1 MPVPLGTLFAPRRRT
16 EQARLAHA
24 LRGVPLFQSV
34 PQDDLVAIWDRLSAV
49 AAPTGSVLCRQG
61 DSGDRF
67 YMVQSGSIE
76 VRIGLGP
83 SGVAVR
89 RAGPGDFV
97 GEMALL
103 SGAPRNADLVV
114 VEDSVLWVLERA
126 DFAALM
132 ARSRPLLEALNTTLA

>member
-67 YMVQSGSIE
+67 YMVYFQE
-76 VRIGLGP
+76 P
-83 SGVAVR
+83 GVAEAVDRAAAVVR
-89 RAGPGDFV
+89 G
-97 GEMALL
+97 
-103 SGAPRNADLVV
+103 
-114 VEDSVLWVLERA
+114 
-126 DFAALM
+126 
-132 ARSRPLLEALNTTLA
+132 